1 MTLRF
6 SQLPGRHE
14 RHLRRRRDNPLFP
27 EAARRVT
34 PEALH
39 AAQERDHE
47 ELVAFIGEFRGL
59 VRRAIALRPTE
70 ESQVVLELKEALDR
84 AYEQASG
91 LADDQ
96 GETRRAIERLVG
108 VVMNAVRA
116 GAAGDPAALGEL
128 QQEAAARAAHFELLE
143 QPLVA
148 DILHP
153 ASTIAPDELVP
164 TLLSESEAA
173 VAAALQL
180 FDDAQLAL
188 LLRDARDAIERLD
201 VEAPVR
207 ARAAERLAMIERAW
221 GAAAPGGG

>member
-1 MTLRF
+1 VTLRF
-6 SQLPGRHE
+6 SQRPGRHE
-14 RHLRRRRDNPLFP
+14 RHLRRRQDNPLFP
-27 EAARRVT
+27 EGARRVT

-59 VRRAIALRPTE
+59 VQRAVALRPTE
-70 ESQVVLELKEALDR
+70 ESQVILELKESLDR

-96 GETRRAIERLVG
+96 GETRRAIEKLVG
-108 VVMNAVRA
+108 VVMTAVRA

-128 QQEAAARAAHFELLE
+128 RQEEAARAAHFELLE

-164 TLLSESEAA
+164 TLLSESQAA

-201 VEAPVR
+201 AEAPLR
-207 ARAAERLAMIERAW
+207 TRAAERLAMIERAW
-221 GAAAPGGG
+221 GDAAPGGR

>member
-14 RHLRRRRDNPLFP
+14 RHLRRKHQNTLFP

-59 VRRAIALRPTE
+59 VQRAVALRPTE
-70 ESQVVLELKEALDR
+70 ESEVILELKEALDR

-96 GETRRAIERLVG
+96 GETRRAIEKLVG

-128 QQEAAARAAHFELLE
+128 QQEEAARAAHFELLE

-153 ASTIAPDELVP
+153 DSTIAPDELVP
-164 TLLSESEAA
+164 TLLSESKAA

-201 VEAPVR
+201 GEAPVR